1 MSLSTTAFPSLQG
14 ENMSRSPIPRHR
26 ALLAGFCLAGALS
39 AQAAIQEEILDA
51 ALVSGD
57 SSQLT
62 DSHLVALRLQQQ
74 VERIRQTRTQ
84 LLDGLYQNLSQAYDP
99 GAASMWVLPANPDNT
114 LPFLI
119 GDKGR
124 VLASLSLE
132 AGGRGLAYGTNVLT
146 QLSGANAAHA
156 PLLKRAVQW
165 LVNGDPGAATA
176 KDFKVSVVGVDKTAT
191 LNGLKSAGLQPAD
204 AACNALTDA
213 SCASAS
219 KLLVLG
225 NGASAASLSATVR
238 ARLQAGLPILF
249 VHTNGWNQS
258 STGQQIL
265 SGLGLQEGP
274 YGGNYWDKDAVPSS
288 RTRARSVELGGAYG
302 QDPALVQQIVDGSW
316 RTDYD
321 WSKCTSYV
329 GRTTCDDVPG
339 LSDFSKRV
347 DVLKGALDAYN
358 QKAQNLFALPGTT
371 SLRLWLLWAD
381 AVRQNIRYPMDK
393 AADTARF
400 QETFVADA
408 IVGYVREAG
417 AAQKELGSYAGQR
430 QQSMPVSGSEET
442 LTLTLPSAQGFTAI
456 GRMAA
461 PGKRLSIRIEDAGQ
475 ASLAVGLNTQRI
487 GSTRLWKTRQYDRP
501 RFLKSPDI
509 KLQANQSVALVS
521 PYGGLLQLVYSGAT
535 PGQTVTVKVTG
546 AASQPF
552 LDIQPGEDSSQAIA
566 DFIQALDADKADWL
580 EIRSGSVE
588 VHAKV
593 EKVRGSIDKDYGGDV
608 QRFIRELNE
617 VFIDDAYTLAG
628 FAIPNQAKTPAI
640 QQECAVRGWDCD
652 SETLHKLPG
661 TQHINVDQYAQCG
674 GGCSGNPY
682 DQTWGLNPRGW
693 GESHELG
700 HNLQVN
706 RLKVYGGRSGEISN
720 QIFPLHKDWRVL
732 REFGQN
738 LDDTR
743 VNYRNAYNLIVAGRA
758 EADPLAGVYK
768 RLWEDPGTYALNG
781 ERMAFYTQW
790 VHYWADLKND
800 PLQGWDIWTLLYLH
814 QRQVDKSDW
823 DANKAALGY
832 GTYAQRPGNSG
843 DASST
848 DGNDNLLLGLS
859 WLTQRDQRPTFA
871 LWGIRTSAAA
881 QAQVAAYGFAE
892 QPAFF
897 YANNRTNEYSTV
909 KLLDMSQGS
918 PAWPFP

>member
-1 MSLSTTAFPSLQG
+1 
-14 ENMSRSPIPRHR
+14 MSRSFIPRHR

-39 AQAAIQEEILDA
+39 AQAATQEEILDA

-99 GAASMWVLPANPDNT
+99 GAASMWVLPDTPDNT

-146 QLSGANAAHA
+146 QLSGTNAAHA
-156 PLLKRAVQW
+156 PLLMRAVQW

-225 NGASAASLSATVR
+225 NGASAASLSATVH

-249 VHTNGWNQS
+249 VHTNGWTHS

-265 SGLGLQEGP
+265 AGLGLLEGP
-274 YGGNYWDKDAVPSS
+274 NGGNYWDKDAVPSS
-288 RTRARSVELGGAYG
+288 RTRARSVELGGTYG
-302 QDPALVQQIVDGSW
+302 QDAALVQQIVDGNW

-321 WSKCTSYV
+321 WSKCTSHV
-329 GRTTCDDVPG
+329 GRTTCNDVPG

-347 DVLKGALDAYN
+347 DALKSAFDAYN
-358 QKAQNLFALPGTT
+358 QKAQNLFAQPGTT

-487 GSTRLWKTRQYDRP
+487 GSTRLWNTRQYDRP

-546 AASQPF
+546 AASQP
-552 LDIQPGEDSSQAIA
+552 LLNIQPGEDSSQAIA

-640 QQECAVRGWDCD
+640 QQECAARGWDCD

-706 RLKVYGGRSGEISN
+706 RLKVYGKRSTEISN
-720 QIFPLHKDWRVL
+720 QIFPLHKDWRIL
-732 REFGQN
+732 RELGEN
-738 LDDTR
+738 RSDNS
-743 VNYRNAYNLIVAGRA
+743 VNYKSAYNLIVTGRA
-758 EADPLAGVYK
+758 ESDPLAGVYK

-843 DASST
+843 DANTT
-848 DGNDNLLLGLS
+848 DGNDNLLIGLS

-881 QAQVAAYGFAE
+881 QAQVAAYGFTE

-918 PAWPFP
+918 PKWPFP

>member
-39 AQAAIQEEILDA
+39 AQAATQEEILDA

-99 GAASMWVLPANPDNT
+99 GASSQWIVPANPDNT

-146 QLSGANAAHA
+146 QLSGTNAAHA

-238 ARLQAGLPILF
+238 TRLQAGLPILF

-265 SGLGLQEGP
+265 AGLGLQEGP

-487 GSTRLWKTRQYDRP
+487 GSTRLWNTRQYDRP

-909 KLLDMSQGS
+909 TLLDMSQGS

>member
-26 ALLAGFCLAGALS
+26 ALLAGFCLAGTLS
-39 AQAAIQEEILDA
+39 AQAATQEEILDA

-99 GAASMWVLPANPDNT
+99 GASSQWIVPANPDNT

-487 GSTRLWKTRQYDRP
+487 GSTRLWNTRQYDRP

>member
-1 MSLSTTAFPSLQG
+1 
-14 ENMSRSPIPRHR
+14 MSRSPIPRHR

-39 AQAAIQEEILDA
+39 AQAATQEEILDA

-84 LLDGLYQNLSQAYDP
+84 LLDGLYQNLSQAYNP
-99 GAASMWVLPANPDNT
+99 GASSQWIVPANPDNT

-265 SGLGLQEGP
+265 AGLGLQEGP

-316 RTDYD
+316 RTDHD

-487 GSTRLWKTRQYDRP
+487 GSTRLWNTRQYDRP

-628 FAIPNQAKTPAI
+628 FTIPNQAKTPAI

-790 VHYWADLKND
+790 VHYWADLKSD

-814 QRQVDKSDW
+814 QRQVDKADW

-848 DGNDNLLLGLS
+848 DGNDNLLIGLS

>member
-1 MSLSTTAFPSLQG
+1 
-14 ENMSRSPIPRHR
+14 MSRSPIPRHR

-39 AQAAIQEEILDA
+39 AQAATQEEILDA

-329 GRTTCDDVPG
+329 GRTTCDDVLG

-487 GSTRLWKTRQYDRP
+487 GSTRLWNTRQYDRP

-918 PAWPFP
+918 PTWPFP

>member
-39 AQAAIQEEILDA
+39 AQAATQEEILDA

-487 GSTRLWKTRQYDRP
+487 GSTRLWNSRQYDRP

-552 LDIQPGEDSSQAIA
+552 LDIQPGEDSSRAIA

-640 QQECAVRGWDCD
+640 QQECAVRGWDC
-652 SETLHKLPG
+652 ETLHKLPG

>member
-39 AQAAIQEEILDA
+39 AQAATQEEILDA

-487 GSTRLWKTRQYDRP
+487 GSTRLWNSRQYDRP

-552 LDIQPGEDSSQAIA
+552 LDIQPGEDSSRAIA

-832 GTYAQRPGNSG
+832 ASYAQRPGNSG

-918 PAWPFP
+918 PTWPFP

>member
-39 AQAAIQEEILDA
+39 AQAATQEEILDA

-487 GSTRLWKTRQYDRP
+487 GSTRLWNTRQYDRP

-843 DASST
+843 DTSSI
-848 DGNDNLLLGLS
+848 DGNDNLLIGLS

>member
-39 AQAAIQEEILDA
+39 AQAATQEEILDA

-832 GTYAQRPGNSG
+832 ASYAQRPGNSG

-848 DGNDNLLLGLS
+848 DGNDNLLIGLS

>member
-39 AQAAIQEEILDA
+39 AQAATQEEILDA

-238 ARLQAGLPILF
+238 TRLQAGLPILF

-265 SGLGLQEGP
+265 AGLGLQEGP

-475 ASLAVGLNTQRI
+475 ASLAAGLNTQRI
-487 GSTRLWKTRQYDRP
+487 GSTRLWNTRQYDRP

>member
-1 MSLSTTAFPSLQG
+1 
-14 ENMSRSPIPRHR
+14 MSRSPIPRHR

-39 AQAAIQEEILDA
+39 AQAATQEEILDA

-99 GAASMWVLPANPDNT
+99 GASSQWIVPANPDNT

-213 SCASAS
+213 SCASTS

-487 GSTRLWKTRQYDRP
+487 GSTRLWNTRQYDRP

>member
-39 AQAAIQEEILDA
+39 AQAATQEEILDA

-124 VLASLSLE
+124 MLASLSLE

-213 SCASAS
+213 SCASTS

-265 SGLGLQEGP
+265 AGLGLQEGP

-371 SLRLWLLWAD
+371 SLQLWLLWAD

-417 AAQKELGSYAGQR
+417 AAQKELGNYAGQR

-487 GSTRLWKTRQYDRP
+487 GSTRLWNTRQYDRP

-580 EIRSGSVE
+580 EMRSGSVE

-640 QQECAVRGWDCD
+640 QQECAARGWDCD

>member
-1 MSLSTTAFPSLQG
+1 
-14 ENMSRSPIPRHR
+14 MSRSPIPRHR

-39 AQAAIQEEILDA
+39 AQAATQEEILDA

-99 GAASMWVLPANPDNT
+99 GASSQWIVPANPDNT

-146 QLSGANAAHA
+146 QLSGTNAAHA

-238 ARLQAGLPILF
+238 TRLQAGLPILF

-265 SGLGLQEGP
+265 AGLGLQEGP

-442 LTLTLPSAQGFTAI
+442 LTLTLPSTQGFTAI

-487 GSTRLWKTRQYDRP
+487 GSTRLWNTRQYDRP

-743 VNYRNAYNLIVAGRA
+743 ANYRNAYNLIVAGRA

>member
-1 MSLSTTAFPSLQG
+1 
-14 ENMSRSPIPRHR
+14 MSRSPIPRHR

-39 AQAAIQEEILDA
+39 AQAATQEEILDA

-99 GAASMWVLPANPDNT
+99 GASSQWIVPANPDNT

-165 LVNGDPGAATA
+165 LVNGDPGAVTA

-219 KLLVLG
+219 KLLVLS
-225 NGASAASLSATVR
+225 NGASAASLNATVR

-265 SGLGLQEGP
+265 AGLGLQEGP

-288 RTRARSVELGGAYG
+288 RTRARSVEQGGAYG

-487 GSTRLWKTRQYDRP
+487 GSTRLWNTRQYDRP

-640 QQECAVRGWDCD
+640 QQECAARGWDCD

>member
-39 AQAAIQEEILDA
+39 AQAATQEEILDA

-99 GAASMWVLPANPDNT
+99 GASSQWIVPANPDNT

-146 QLSGANAAHA
+146 QLSGTNAAHA

-238 ARLQAGLPILF
+238 TRLQAGLPILF

-265 SGLGLQEGP
+265 AGLGLQEGP

-487 GSTRLWKTRQYDRP
+487 GSTRLWNTRQYDRP

-640 QQECAVRGWDCD
+640 QQECAARGWDCD

-848 DGNDNLLLGLS
+848 DGNDNLLIGLS

>member
-1 MSLSTTAFPSLQG
+1 
-14 ENMSRSPIPRHR
+14 MSRSPIPRHR
-26 ALLAGFCLAGALS
+26 ALLAGFCLAGTLS
-39 AQAAIQEEILDA
+39 AQAATQEEILDA

-99 GAASMWVLPANPDNT
+99 GASSQWIVPANPDNT

-132 AGGRGLAYGTNVLT
+132 AGGRGLAYGSNVLT
-146 QLSGANAAHA
+146 QLSGTNAAHA

-176 KDFKVSVVGVDKTAT
+176 QDFKVSVVGVDKTAT

-487 GSTRLWKTRQYDRP
+487 GSTRLWNTRQYDRP

-535 PGQTVTVKVTG
+535 PGQTVTVKVAG

-640 QQECAVRGWDCD
+640 QQECAARGWDCD

-706 RLKVYGGRSGEISN
+706 RLKVYGGRSGETSN

-832 GTYAQRPGNSG
+832 ASYAQRPGNSG

>member
-39 AQAAIQEEILDA
+39 AQAATQEEILDA

-99 GAASMWVLPANPDNT
+99 GASSQWIVPANPDNT

-165 LVNGDPGAATA
+165 LVNGDPGAVTA

-225 NGASAASLSATVR
+225 NGASAASLNATVR

-265 SGLGLQEGP
+265 AGLGLQEGP

-288 RTRARSVELGGAYG
+288 RTRARSVEQGGAYG

-487 GSTRLWKTRQYDRP
+487 GSTRLWNTRQYDRP

-521 PYGGLLQLVYSGAT
+521 PYGG
-535 PGQTVTVKVTG
+535 
-546 AASQPF
+546 
-552 LDIQPGEDSSQAIA
+552 
-566 DFIQALDADKADWL
+566 
-580 EIRSGSVE
+580 
-588 VHAKV
+588 
-593 EKVRGSIDKDYGGDV
+593 
-608 QRFIRELNE
+608 
-617 VFIDDAYTLAG
+617 
-628 FAIPNQAKTPAI
+628 
-640 QQECAVRGWDCD
+640 
-652 SETLHKLPG
+652 
-661 TQHINVDQYAQCG
+661 
-674 GGCSGNPY
+674 
-682 DQTWGLNPRGW
+682 
-693 GESHELG
+693 
-700 HNLQVN
+700 
-706 RLKVYGGRSGEISN
+706 
-720 QIFPLHKDWRVL
+720 
-732 REFGQN
+732 
-738 LDDTR
+738 
-743 VNYRNAYNLIVAGRA
+743 
-758 EADPLAGVYK
+758 
-768 RLWEDPGTYALNG
+768 
-781 ERMAFYTQW
+781 
-790 VHYWADLKND
+790 
-800 PLQGWDIWTLLYLH
+800 
-814 QRQVDKSDW
+814 
-823 DANKAALGY
+823 
-832 GTYAQRPGNSG
+832 
-843 DASST
+843 
-848 DGNDNLLLGLS
+848 
-859 WLTQRDQRPTFA
+859 
-871 LWGIRTSAAA
+871 
-881 QAQVAAYGFAE
+881 
-892 QPAFF
+892 
-897 YANNRTNEYSTV
+897 
-909 KLLDMSQGS
+909 
-918 PAWPFP
+918 

>member
-39 AQAAIQEEILDA
+39 AQAATQEEILDA

-302 QDPALVQQIVDGSW
+302 QDPALVQQIVDSSW

-475 ASLAVGLNTQRI
+475 TSLAVGLNTQRI
-487 GSTRLWKTRQYDRP
+487 GSTRLWNTRQYDRP

-758 EADPLAGVYK
+758 ESDPLAGVYK

>member
-39 AQAAIQEEILDA
+39 AQAATQEEILDA

-249 VHTNGWNQS
+249 VHTNGRNQS

-487 GSTRLWKTRQYDRP
+487 GSTRLWNTRQYDRP

-843 DASST
+843 DASSI
-848 DGNDNLLLGLS
+848 DGNDNLLIGLS

>member
-39 AQAAIQEEILDA
+39 AQAATQEEILDA

-509 KLQANQSVALVS
+509 KLQANQSVALVT

>member
-1 MSLSTTAFPSLQG
+1 
-14 ENMSRSPIPRHR
+14 MSRSPIPRHR

-39 AQAAIQEEILDA
+39 AQAATQEEILDA

-99 GAASMWVLPANPDNT
+99 GVASMWVLPANPDNT

-146 QLSGANAAHA
+146 QLSGTNAAHA

-225 NGASAASLSATVR
+225 NGASSASLSATVR

-249 VHTNGWNQS
+249 VHTNGWTRS
-258 STGQQIL
+258 SVGEQIL
-265 SGLGLQEGP
+265 AGLGLLEGP
-274 YGGNYWDKDAVPSS
+274 NGGNYWDKDAVPSS

-316 RTDYD
+316 RMDYD
-321 WSKCTSYV
+321 WSKCTTYV

-339 LSDFSKRV
+339 LNDFSKRV
-347 DVLKGALDAYN
+347 DVLKSTFDVYN

-430 QQSMPVSGSEET
+430 QQSMQVSGSEET

-487 GSTRLWKTRQYDRP
+487 GSTRLWNTRQYDRP

-509 KLQANQSVALVS
+509 KLQTNQSVALVS

-535 PGQTVTVKVTG
+535 PGQKVTVKVTG
-546 AASQPF
+546 SASQP
-552 LDIQPGEDSSQAIA
+552 LLNIQPGEDSSQAIA
-566 DFIQALDADKADWL
+566 DFIQALDADKTDWL

-593 EKVRGSIDKDYGGDV
+593 DKVRSAIDSDYGGDI

-628 FAIPNQAKTPAI
+628 FAIPNQVKTPAI
-640 QQECAVRGWDCD
+640 QQECAARGWDCD

-661 TQHINVDQYAQCG
+661 TQHINVDQYAQCA

-706 RLKVYGGRSGEISN
+706 RLKVYGKRSTEISN
-720 QIFPLHKDWRVL
+720 QIFPLHKNWRIL
-732 REFGQN
+732 RELGEN
-738 LDDTR
+738 RSDNS
-743 VNYRNAYNLIVAGRA
+743 VNYKSAYNLIVAGRA
-758 EADPLAGVYK
+758 ESDPLAGVYK
-768 RLWEDPGTYALNG
+768 RLWEDPGTYSLNG

-832 GTYAQRPGNSG
+832 GTYAQRPGSSG
-843 DASST
+843 DANTT
-848 DGNDNLLLGLS
+848 DGNDNLLIGLS

-881 QAQVAAYGFAE
+881 QAQVAAYGFTE

-918 PAWPFP
+918 PKWPFP

>member
-1 MSLSTTAFPSLQG
+1 
-14 ENMSRSPIPRHR
+14 MSRSPIPRHR

-39 AQAAIQEEILDA
+39 AQAATQEEILDA

-258 STGQQIL
+258 STGQKIL

-487 GSTRLWKTRQYDRP
+487 GSTRLWNSRQYDRP

-552 LDIQPGEDSSQAIA
+552 LDIQPGEDSSRAIA

-758 EADPLAGVYK
+758 VADPLAGVYK

-832 GTYAQRPGNSG
+832 ASYAQRPGNSG

-918 PAWPFP
+918 PTWPFP

>member
-39 AQAAIQEEILDA
+39 AQAATQEEILDA

-99 GAASMWVLPANPDNT
+99 GASSQWIVPANPDNT

-146 QLSGANAAHA
+146 QLSGNNAAHA

-238 ARLQAGLPILF
+238 TRLQAGLPILF

-265 SGLGLQEGP
+265 AGLGLQEGP

-487 GSTRLWKTRQYDRP
+487 GSTRLWNTRQYDRP

-566 DFIQALDADKADWL
+566 DFIQALDTDKADWL

>member
-39 AQAAIQEEILDA
+39 AQAATQEEILDA

-213 SCASAS
+213 SCASTS

-258 STGQQIL
+258 SAGQQIL

-329 GRTTCDDVPG
+329 GRTTCDDLPG

-487 GSTRLWKTRQYDRP
+487 GSTRLWNTRQYDRP

-640 QQECAVRGWDCD
+640 QQECAARGWDCD

>member
-39 AQAAIQEEILDA
+39 AQAATQEEILDA

-442 LTLTLPSAQGFTAI
+442 LTLTLPSAQGFTTI

-487 GSTRLWKTRQYDRP
+487 GSTRLWNTRQYDRP

-628 FAIPNQAKTPAI
+628 FTIPNQAKTPAI

-790 VHYWADLKND
+790 VHYWADLKSD

-814 QRQVDKSDW
+814 QRQVDKADW

-848 DGNDNLLLGLS
+848 DGNDNLLIGLS

>member
-39 AQAAIQEEILDA
+39 AQAATQEEILDA

-302 QDPALVQQIVDGSW
+302 QDPALVQQIVDSSW

-487 GSTRLWKTRQYDRP
+487 GSTRLWNTRQYDRP

-758 EADPLAGVYK
+758 ESDPLAGVYK

>member
-39 AQAAIQEEILDA
+39 AQAATQEEILDA

-258 STGQQIL
+258 STGQKIL

-487 GSTRLWKTRQYDRP
+487 GSTRLWNSRQYDRP

-552 LDIQPGEDSSQAIA
+552 LDIQPGEDSSRAIA

-758 EADPLAGVYK
+758 VADPLAGVYK

-832 GTYAQRPGNSG
+832 ASYAQRPGNSG

-918 PAWPFP
+918 PTWPFP

>member
-39 AQAAIQEEILDA
+39 AQAATQEEILDA

-238 ARLQAGLPILF
+238 TRLQAGLPILF

-265 SGLGLQEGP
+265 AGLGLQEGP

-475 ASLAVGLNTQRI
+475 ASLAAGLNPQRI
-487 GSTRLWKTRQYDRP
+487 GSTRLWNPRQYDRP

>member
-1 MSLSTTAFPSLQG
+1 
-14 ENMSRSPIPRHR
+14 MSRSPIPRHR

-39 AQAAIQEEILDA
+39 AQAATQEEILDA

-258 STGQQIL
+258 STGQKIL

-487 GSTRLWKTRQYDRP
+487 GSTRLWNSRQYDRP

-552 LDIQPGEDSSQAIA
+552 LDIQPGEDSSRAIA

-832 GTYAQRPGNSG
+832 ASYAQRPGNSG

-918 PAWPFP
+918 PTWPFP

>member
-39 AQAAIQEEILDA
+39 AQAATQEEILDA

-99 GAASMWVLPANPDNT
+99 GASSQWIVPANPDNT

-146 QLSGANAAHA
+146 QLSGTNAAHA

-265 SGLGLQEGP
+265 AGLGLQEGP
-274 YGGNYWDKDAVPSS
+274 YGGNYWDKDRVPSS
-288 RTRARSVELGGAYG
+288 RTRARSVDLGGAYG

-487 GSTRLWKTRQYDRP
+487 GSTRLWNTRQYDRP

-758 EADPLAGVYK
+758 ESDPLAGVYK

-848 DGNDNLLLGLS
+848 DGNDNLLIGLS

-881 QAQVAAYGFAE
+881 QAQVAAHGFAE

>member
-1 MSLSTTAFPSLQG
+1 
-14 ENMSRSPIPRHR
+14 MSRSPIPRHR

-39 AQAAIQEEILDA
+39 AQAATQEEILDA

-258 STGQQIL
+258 STGQKIL

-393 AADTARF
+393 AADPARF

-487 GSTRLWKTRQYDRP
+487 GSTRLWNSRQYDRP

-552 LDIQPGEDSSQAIA
+552 LDIQPGEDSSRAIA

-832 GTYAQRPGNSG
+832 ASYAQRPGNSG

-918 PAWPFP
+918 PTWPFP

>member
-39 AQAAIQEEILDA
+39 AQAATQEEILDA

-99 GAASMWVLPANPDNT
+99 GAASMWVLPASPDNT

-146 QLSGANAAHA
+146 QLSGNNAAHA

-225 NGASAASLSATVR
+225 NGASAASLSGTVR
-238 ARLQAGLPILF
+238 TRLQAGLPILF

-265 SGLGLQEGP
+265 AGLGLQEGP

-487 GSTRLWKTRQYDRP
+487 GSTRLWNTRQYDRP

-566 DFIQALDADKADWL
+566 DFIQALDTDKADWL

-628 FAIPNQAKTPAI
+628 FAIPNQAKTSAI

>member
-39 AQAAIQEEILDA
+39 AQAATQEEILDA

-99 GAASMWVLPANPDNT
+99 SAASMWVLPANPDNT

-225 NGASAASLSATVR
+225 NGASVASLSATVR

-265 SGLGLQEGP
+265 AGLGLQEGP
-274 YGGNYWDKDAVPSS
+274 YGGNYWDKDRVPSS

-442 LTLTLPSAQGFTAI
+442 LSLTLPSAQGFTAI

-487 GSTRLWKTRQYDRP
+487 GSTRLWNTRQYDRP

-640 QQECAVRGWDCD
+640 QQECAVHGWDCD

-743 VNYRNAYNLIVAGRA
+743 VNYRNAYDLIVAGRA

-800 PLQGWDIWTLLYLH
+800 PLRGWDIWTLLYLH

>member
-39 AQAAIQEEILDA
+39 AQAATQEEILDA

-99 GAASMWVLPANPDNT
+99 GASSQWIVPANPDNT

-146 QLSGANAAHA
+146 QLSGTNAAHA

-213 SCASAS
+213 SCASTS

-265 SGLGLQEGP
+265 AGLGLQEGP

-487 GSTRLWKTRQYDRP
+487 GSTRLWNTRQYDRP

-758 EADPLAGVYK
+758 ESDPLAGVYK

-823 DANKAALGY
+823 DASKAALGY
-832 GTYAQRPGNSG
+832 VTYAQRPGNSG

>member
-39 AQAAIQEEILDA
+39 AQAATQEEILDA

-238 ARLQAGLPILF
+238 TRLQAGLPILF

-265 SGLGLQEGP
+265 AGLGLQEGP
-274 YGGNYWDKDAVPSS
+274 YGGNYWDKDRVPSS

-358 QKAQNLFALPGTT
+358 QKAQNLFALPSTT

-487 GSTRLWKTRQYDRP
+487 GSTRLWNTRQYDRP

-608 QRFIRELNE
+608 QRFIHELNE

-758 EADPLAGVYK
+758 ESDPLAGVYK